1 MPSAAEQI
9 DLMVYAELAQRMW
22 PDTVG
27 LALCANEGTL
37 LNSSGPRV
45 TAAFE
50 RLLRRSPTLLENGA
64 PGQWAEIDSQQRAL
78 CVSLSLHEQEPAG
91 CLLFFFHEDLDAQD
105 HDRDAQIYD
114 ALMPL
119 TACILHELELNV
131 ELDAMASEL
140 AERYEELNLVYH
152 TDDQVSFFREGEE
165 ALRNLIHNCAEYLNV
180 DFAALHMRDKGV
192 TLTSESSSDHLDMG
206 VFFRYL
212 DESLYE
218 RILSQG
224 TPLVLNDP
232 DEARIAVEQPLPCR
246 ILGCPIPG
254 TGNKIDGVLVIATS
268 LAKPEFSNSDRNLLL
283 VMAKKA
289 AKIVQGSWDGL
300 TGLLNRRSFEHAIEA
315 ALAGVQQSRAQHVLL
330 HINLDQ
336 LHRINDTLGHE
347 AGDAVIER
355 TARLVQDELREMDV
369 TARIGGDEL
378 GVLIRNCDRSRAKR
392 IAEKLRETIAAGHF
406 EWQGEILRPTVS
418 VGLASLQSTTTSA
431 DQALKHAV
439 VACDLAKERGRD
451 RVQVY
456 EHDDTGL
463 QERERNMWMV
473 GTVLSALREDRLV
486 LDGQLIKP
494 LARPGSYHVEALL
507 RMRRDG
513 KSLLPNE
520 FLPASERYQ
529 LMLQIDE
536 WVLANA
542 FATFAAASPAQD
554 TGTVISVNL
563 SGQSFCEEA
572 FLGKCINII
581 ERSGVRPESIC
592 FEITETAAV
601 SNLTQAQ
608 QFIRALRE
616 LGTTFALDDFGA
628 GLSSFGYLKSFDVQY
643 LKIDGAL
650 VRDIVKDPVSEAMV
664 ASINQ
669 IGHVMG
675 HQTIAEYVETPAIE
689 AKLRGIGVDFAQ
701 GYAVGK
707 PTPLRALLDELHT
720 DTAAGAA

>member
-1 MPSAAEQI
+1 MPHAAEQV
-9 DLMVYAELAQRMW
+9 DLKVYAELARRMW
-22 PDTVG
+22 PNTIG
-27 LALCANEGTL
+27 LGLCAPGGGIV
-37 LNSSGPRV
+37 NSSSPRV
-45 TAAFE
+45 TGLGE
-50 RLLRRSPTLLENGA
+50 RLLRQTPDLLDTGE
-64 PGQWAEIDSQQRAL
+64 PGHWAEIDSKHRAL
-78 CVSLSLHEQEPAG
+78 CVSLALHEQHPAG
-91 CLLFFFHEDLDAQD
+91 NLLFFFSEQGDTEGHELNG
-105 HDRDAQIYD
+105 QIYD

-119 TACILHELELNV
+119 TACIRHELELNV
-131 ELDAMASEL
+131 ELDAMAGEL
-140 AERYEELNLVYH
+140 SERYEELNLVYH

-165 ALRNLIHNCAEYLNV
+165 ALRNLIRNCSEYLNV
-180 DFAALHMRDKGV
+180 EFAVLHMRDKGV
-192 TLTSESSSDHLDMG
+192 TLTSNAVNDHLDAG
-206 VFFRYL
+206 VLFRYL
-212 DESLYE
+212 DEGLYD
-218 RILSQG
+218 RILADRS
-224 TPLVLNDP
+224 PLVINETDDALGALDQ
-232 DEARIAVEQPLPCR
+232 ALPCR
-246 ILGCPIPG
+246 ILGCPIPS
-254 TGNKIDGVLVIATS
+254 TGNKIDGVLLIANS
-268 LAKPEFSNSDRNLLL
+268 LAHPKFSNSDRNLLQ

-300 TGLLNRRSFEHAIEA
+300 TGLVNRRSFEHAIEV
-315 ALAGVQQSRAQHVLL
+315 ALARSRRIKTQHVVL

-355 TARLVQDELREMDV
+355 SARLIQDELREMDI

-378 GVLIRNCDRSRAKR
+378 GVLIHNCDCSRGKR
-392 IAEKLRETIAAGHF
+392 IAEKLRETIATGRF
-406 EWQGEILRPTVS
+406 EWRGEKLQPTVS
-418 VGLASLQSTTTSA
+418 IGLAKLRDTAGSV
-431 DQALKHAV
+431 DQVLKHAV

-494 LARPGSYHVEALL
+494 LASAGSYHVEALL
-507 RMRRDG
+507 RMRQDD
-513 KSLLPNE
+513 KFLLPNE

-542 FATFAAASPAQD
+542 LEIFAATAAASES
-554 TGTVISVNL
+554 GTVLSVNL

-572 FLGKCINII
+572 FLDKCISII
-581 ERSGVRPESIC
+581 ERSRVQPESIC

-601 SNLTQAQ
+601 ANITQAQ
-608 QFIRALRE
+608 RFIKALRAM
-616 LGTTFALDDFGA
+616 GATFALDDFGA

-650 VRDIVKDPVSEAMV
+650 VRDIVEDPVSEAMV

-675 HQTIAEYVETPAIE
+675 HQTIAEYAETPAIE
-689 AKLRGIGVDFAQ
+689 TKLRGIGVDFAQ
-701 GYAVGK
+701 GYAIGRPV
-707 PTPLRALLDELHT
+707 PLRGLLEGLNT
-720 DTAAGAA
+720 RSAAGAA